1 MLNILGGRK
10 EKKEG
15 FTMKKVIFLTLVIT
29 TMMLSV
35 CFATPAE
42 EKTFIQPD
50 FLTAPSKYT
59 ISLRPVNQVYTITF
73 NGIVVGADEILNGL
87 ENNKAW

>member
-1 MLNILGGRK
+1 
-10 EKKEG
+10 
-15 FTMKKVIFLTLVIT
+15 MKKVIFLTLVIT

-42 EKTFIQPD
+42 EKANIQPD

-73 NGIVVGADEILNGL
+73 NGIVVGADAILNGL